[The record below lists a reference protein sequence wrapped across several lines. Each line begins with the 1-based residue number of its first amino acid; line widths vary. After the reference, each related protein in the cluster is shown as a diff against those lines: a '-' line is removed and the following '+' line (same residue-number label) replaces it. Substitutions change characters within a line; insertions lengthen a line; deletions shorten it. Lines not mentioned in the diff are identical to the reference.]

1 MIKKAKR
8 IARWGFSAKLM
19 LMRGRTRQ
27 LWAIATST
35 VLALAWGVAF
45 PARGES
51 RVAAGMSAPPPAHV
65 SIESAASAKL
75 LQTHSDP
82 AGQVSRGVGLCL
94 ALDAVGS
101 VDGRREAGS
110 AARRPYGPLHR
121 RPPPSFS

>member
-1 MIKKAKR
+1 
-8 IARWGFSAKLM
+8 
-19 LMRGRTRQ
+19 MRGRTRQ

-35 VLALAWGVAF
+35 VLALALGVAF

-82 AGQVSRGVGLCL
+82 AGQLPRGVGLSL
-94 ALDAVGS
+94 ALDAVGC
-101 VDGRREAGS
+101 VDGAQEAGS
-110 AARRPYGPLHR
+110 AAPQHYEPLHR